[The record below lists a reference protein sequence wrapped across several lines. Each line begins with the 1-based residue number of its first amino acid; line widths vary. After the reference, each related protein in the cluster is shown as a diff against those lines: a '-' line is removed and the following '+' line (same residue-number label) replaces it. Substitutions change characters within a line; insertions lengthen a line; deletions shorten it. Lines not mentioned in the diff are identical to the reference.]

1 MEKILIIDDNKFILK
16 TLSSTLSGMGYEII
30 EAEDGEAGL
39 RLVRTEHPDL
49 VITDFQ
55 MPGIDGL
62 EVLSKIRKLY
72 ISLPVILL
80 TGFGDVVLTIKSIQL
95 GAFDFLEK
103 PVDPVQLK
111 SVIKLALNSVK
122 ISNSLNEVLHV
133 DVSSEHMLED
143 NILVGKTP
151 QMKEI
156 FKNIGRIS
164 LSKVNVL
171 IQGETGTGKELI
183 ARLIHFFGVTINQPL
198 VVVNCS
204 ALSESLLESELFGH
218 VKGSFTGSIRD
229 KKGKFELAGEGTILL
244 DEISEISLNTQVKLL
259 RVIQELEFER
269 VGGEEIIPMKA
280 RIITATNR
288 NLEALI
294 REGKFREDLYYRLK
308 VFTIDLPPLRERKED
323 IRDLVIHFLY
333 KLNKRFNRNVVKIG
347 EGVIEMLMAHDWLG
361 NVRELENTIL
371 QAIVMSKSDVLEKE
385 NISLINRQQINVP
398 FGNGIISS
406 NNGNRSIDDDINESS
421 QFRSLSDLEKYHI
434 KKILDEVNWN
444 KLEASR
450 VLDITRPTLNAKI
463 EKYNLIRG
471 M

>member
-1 MEKILIIDDNKFILK
+1 MAKILIIDDNKLILR
-16 TLSSTLSGMGYEII
+16 TLKETLVKVGYTII

-39 RLVRTEHPDL
+39 LLVRTEHPDL

-103 PVDPVQLK
+103 PIDPEQLK
-111 SVIKLALNSVK
+111 TTIKLALNSVK
-122 ISNSLNEVLHV
+122 VSNSLNEVLHV
-133 DVSSEHMLED
+133 DSSSEHMLED

-183 ARLIHFFGVTINQPL
+183 ARLVHYFGITSNQPL

-269 VGGEEIIPMKA
+269 VGGEEVIPMKA

-288 NLEALI
+288 NLETLI
-294 REGKFREDLYYRLK
+294 KEGKFREDLYYRLK
-308 VFTIDLPPLRERKED
+308 VFTIDLPPLRERKDD

-347 EGVIEMLMAHDWLG
+347 EGVIEMLKAHDWLG

-385 NISLINRQQINVP
+385 NITLNSRQQQDVVQVMPEIP
-398 FGNGIISS
+398 
-406 NNGNRSIDDDINESS
+406 
-421 QFRSLSDLEKYHI
+421 QFRSLAEIEKYHI
-434 KKILDEVNWN
+434 KRILDEVNWN
-444 KLEASR
+444 KLEASHI
-450 VLDITRPTLNAKI
+450 LEITRPTLNAKI
-463 EKYNLIRG
+463 EKYDLMRG
-471 M
+471 